1 MNIKRFSSLMMAA
14 ALTLTLSACSKSPA
28 PQPDNTASPEAKQT
42 QEQEQTGKAAEPAAS
57 KTEQPQAAG
66 QKADRPAEQTMI
78 LGRLYQIN
86 LPEGQTP
93 LIKGVKITGNQSGS
107 GINGLPCAGDGI
119 RSVFNL
125 DEWMNFSLDTGIP
138 AGEKIGV
145 YAFVHNPDPSAYDK
159 GLPGEPAAKAEGEV
173 PAVWDDEHTM
183 NFYVFHENYQPGYY
197 DIVFV
202 HNDKPLAKMMVKL
215 FKDGEL
221 NEKTDAELMEL
232 MQNDSPEQQ
241 PASK

>member
-1 MNIKRFSSLMMAA
+1 MNIKHFSSLMLAA

-28 PQPDNTASPEAKQT
+28 PQPETKQT
-42 QEQEQTGKAAEPAAS
+42 QEQTGAAAEPASA
-57 KTEQPQAAG
+57 KTEQPQAAEK
-66 QKADRPAEQTMI
+66 KADQPAEQTMI

-138 AGEKIGV
+138 AGEKIGI

-173 PAVWDDEHTM
+173 PAAWDDEHTM

-215 FKDGEL
+215 FKESEL
-221 NEKTDAELMEL
+221 NEKNDAELMEL
-232 MQNDSPEQQ
+232 MQNDSGPQTS
-241 PASK
+241 PAQ